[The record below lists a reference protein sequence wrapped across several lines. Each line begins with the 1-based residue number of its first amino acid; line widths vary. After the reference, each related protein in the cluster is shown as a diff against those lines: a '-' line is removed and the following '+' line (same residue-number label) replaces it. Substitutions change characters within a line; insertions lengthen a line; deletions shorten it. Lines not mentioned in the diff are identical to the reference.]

1 MASIPDHP
9 NPELMAV
16 AFTVTFQ
23 ERELLPTISVTY
35 VVIPGLPGPPF
46 LLLFFSFFTLKH
58 IKLKGLRHKLFDPV
72 NDLLM
77 LIAKT
82 PAPPSVDAHMM

>member
-1 MASIPDHP
+1 MT
-9 NPELMAV
+9 V
-16 AFTVTFQ
+16 ALTVTFQ
-23 ERELLPTISVTY
+23 GRELLLTISVTY
-35 VVIPGLPGPPF
+35 VVIPVLPGPPF

-58 IKLKGLRHKLFDPV
+58 IKLKGLRHELFDPV
-72 NDLLM
+72 HHLLI

>member
-1 MASIPDHP
+1 
-9 NPELMAV
+9 
-16 AFTVTFQ
+16 
-23 ERELLPTISVTY
+23 
-35 VVIPGLPGPPF
+35 
-46 LLLFFSFFTLKH
+46 FSFFTLKH
-58 IKLKGLRHKLFDPV
+58 IKLKGLRHELFDPV